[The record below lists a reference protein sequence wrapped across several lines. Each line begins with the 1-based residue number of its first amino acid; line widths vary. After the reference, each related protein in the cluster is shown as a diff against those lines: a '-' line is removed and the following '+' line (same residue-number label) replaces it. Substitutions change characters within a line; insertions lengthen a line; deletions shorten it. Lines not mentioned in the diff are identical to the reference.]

1 MAIKLALTSI
11 KGGLAKTTTS
21 ICLADALQ
29 RRGKSVLLVYVDAQR
44 SASSLYQASADS
56 GIGTLADIMY
66 CDTDASECIQHTEM
80 GDIIASDINLAMA
93 DSNVKNNPDRFYH
106 ISDAFKSVDEQYQF
120 IIFDCP
126 PSDGV
131 LLGNVLS
138 YVNFL
143 IVPVTCDQFGLQG
156 MYSIPSVMSEY
167 TKRINP
173 TLRVIGALIVR
184 YKGRQSLTRDL
195 EENTLPVLAKA
206 MGSKVFTTKIRESV
220 KCQEAQ
226 TMHSSLFKYAPKST
240 TAIDYENFADELLE
254 DLKNEK

>member
-21 ICLADALQ
+21 ICLADSLQ
-29 RRGKSVLLVYVDAQR
+29 RRKKKTLLVDVDPQR
-44 SASSLYQASADS
+44 SASSIYQASADS
-56 GIGTLADIMY
+56 DVGTLADIMY
-66 CDTDASECIQHTEM
+66 CDTDASECIQHTDK

-106 ISDAFKSVDEQYQF
+106 ISDAFESLEDMYDY

-138 YVNFL
+138 YVNYL
-143 IVPVTCDQFGLQG
+143 VVPVTCDQFGMQG

-173 TLRVIGALIVR
+173 SLRVAGALIVR
-184 YKGRQSLTRDL
+184 YKGRQVLTKDL
-195 EENTLPVLAKA
+195 EENTIPVLAEA
-206 MGSKVFTTKIRESV
+206 MGSKVFNTRIRESV

-226 TMHSSLFKYAPKST
+226 TMHRSLYEYAPNCST
-240 TAIDYENFADELLE
+240 AVDYEAFTDELLKE
-254 DLKNEK
+254 LEHEG

>member
-1 MAIKLALTSI
+1 MAVKLALTSI

-21 ICLADALQ
+21 ICLADAL
-29 RRGKSVLLVYVDAQR
+29 RRRNKRVLLVDVDPQR
-44 SASSLYQASADS
+44 SASSIYQASADTDA
-56 GIGTLADIMY
+56 GTLADIMY
-66 CDTDASECIQHTEM
+66 CDTDASECVQHTDK

-106 ISDAFKSVDEQYQF
+106 ISDSCHSLEDKYDF

-138 YVNFL
+138 YVNYL
-143 IVPVTCDQFGLQG
+143 IVPVTCDQFGMQG
-156 MYSIPSVMSEY
+156 MYSIPSVMAEY

-173 TLRVIGALIVR
+173 TLKVAGALIVR
-184 YKGRQSLTRDL
+184 YKGRQLLTKDL
-195 EENTLPVLAKA
+195 EENTIPVLAEA
-206 MGSKVFTTKIRESV
+206 MGSKVFNTRIRESV

-226 TMHSSLFKYAPKST
+226 TMHKSLYEYAPKCS
-240 TAIDYENFADELLE
+240 TAIDYESFTDELLE
-254 DLKNEK
+254 DLSNEE